1 MNKKLVTL
9 FSLFVLA
16 SFVLAACQPAET
28 TTEETDVELI
38 KIGGMFPFT
47 GALGEFGSSFLQAVS
62 LAEDDLEDAGFNVY
76 IVTADT
82 ETEAV
87 ASVEAARRLVEVEGV
102 LVLVGAASS
111 GNSVAVAES
120 VTIPAQIP
128 QISYASTSPM
138 LTTLPD
144 DQEADFLFRTAPSD
158 ALQGPVLA
166 DLVTEMGYTNVSTMY
181 VNNPY
186 GVGLNDAFKN
196 AFEAQGGTVSAEV
209 PHDETGAT
217 SYTAELELAVAGAP
231 DAMVAI
237 TYPGQATV
245 FLKEALEGNF
255 IDTFVFVDGTKSLDI
270 VTAVGADAVEGMCG
284 TAPGSKVTD
293 SLAAFEAGWEASY
306 GEISPYPFLPP
317 AYDAV
322 ALTALAAYEAQ
333 VAGEEVTPASIRAHL
348 RSVSG
353 PPGEVVLAGPEGL
366 TKARELLADGQEINF
381 VGASGDIDLDEF
393 GDVSAPIETWCYE
406 AGDIVSK
413 GLTGE

>member
-1 MNKKLVTL
+1 
-9 FSLFVLA
+9 
-16 SFVLAACQPAET
+16 
-28 TTEETDVELI
+28 
-38 KIGGMFPFT
+38 
-47 GALGEFGSSFLQAVS
+47 
-62 LAEDDLEDAGFNVY
+62 
-76 IVTADT
+76 
-82 ETEAV
+82 
-87 ASVEAARRLVEVEGV
+87 
-102 LVLVGAASS
+102 
-111 GNSVAVAES
+111 
-120 VTIPAQIP
+120 
-128 QISYASTSPM
+128 M

-333 VAGEEVTPASIRAHL
+333 VAGEEVTPATIRAHL